1 MRLSIDH
8 IVPIPMKDKIDEYHS
23 RVWNQQLQFNSGEK
37 LFIQAPSGTG
47 KTTLVHFLYGL
58 RKDYEGSIRW
68 GSFKMQDIDKE
79 QLSQLRAASVS
90 VIFQDMRLFP
100 ELTTWENLE
109 VKRRLTNTVSEY
121 DAEKWMDKL
130 GIKHKMDSPA
140 SKLSYGEQQRVAIV
154 RAMLQP
160 FEWLVMDEPFSHLDH
175 ANRQRAIA
183 LINEV
188 TEMNKAGIL
197 LADLDDN
204 DYFTYTRKLLL

>member
-8 IVPIPMKDKIDEYHS
+8 IVPIPMKDKINEYNS

-68 GSFKMQDIDKE
+68 GSFKMHDIDKE

>member
-1 MRLSIDH
+1 MRLSIEH
-8 IVPIPMKDKIDEYHS
+8 IVPIPMKDRISEYNS
-23 RVWNQQLQFNSGEK
+23 RVWNQKLTFNSGERI
-37 LFIQAPSGTG
+37 FIQAPSGTG
-47 KTTLVHFLYGL
+47 KTTLIHFLYGL
-58 RKDYEGSIRW
+58 RNDYEGKIHWSA
-68 GSFKMQDIDKE
+68 FKMHEINTE
-79 QLSQLRAASVS
+79 QLSQLRASAVS

-121 DAEKWMDKL
+121 DAEKWMDRL
-130 GIKHKMDSPA
+130 GIKHKMDSTA

-154 RAMLQP
+154 RALLQP
-160 FEWLVMDEPFSHLDH
+160 FEWLIMDEPFSHLDH

-188 TEMNKAGIL
+188 AEMNKAGIL

-204 DYFTYTRKLLL
+204 NYFTYTRKLLL

>member
-8 IVPIPMKDKIDEYHS
+8 IVPIPMKDKINEYNS

>member
-8 IVPIPMKDKIDEYHS
+8 IVPIPMKDKINEYNS

-68 GSFKMQDIDKE
+68 GSFKMQDIDNE
-79 QLSQLRAASVS
+79 QLSQLRAASIS

-188 TEMNKAGIL
+188 AEMNKAGIL

>member
-68 GSFKMQDIDKE
+68 GSFKMRDIDKE